1 MLERSS
7 KLVSVDEAVAQI
19 PDGATIA
26 VGGLSYYGAPM
37 ELVRALVRRRPRN
50 LTLVTAAVT
59 GLQADMLIAA
69 GCVRRIIS
77 PYVAFEEFGLAPN
90 FRRGVESRCIELLEI
105 GEAFLAFGLKAAAS
119 GAPFYVLPLT
129 LAASDCPR
137 VNGLYKRT
145 ADPFTGKEVICVPAI
160 PLDFTLL
167 HVRCADRFGNLQHEG
182 TSFMD
187 PLLARASRRVLA
199 SCDELLDGGELRKNS
214 GATTIPSILVQNVV
228 HAHGGAWPTAS
239 FGCYDVD
246 RDEIRRYSKA
256 NRKEVS
262 LDTFLEPVRPARSAA
277 LPPVAEKVE
286 RPAAPVPDAL
296 RPSKAEI
303 IATEISRCVEDGMF
317 TGAGTGCWEVLAGLR
332 LAQLTRTPN
341 LSFTMGGSGALNP
354 RLPFLPPSL
363 NGDEALNDCEA
374 RVGLEELF
382 DLELAGAFDIM
393 FASGMQIDRYGN
405 LNLACIGPCEKPA
418 LRGPGTVGLEFT
430 PQVRQWV
437 AFFRNHNKQVFV
449 EKVDFISGIGYGAGP
464 RSREPFG
471 IADDR
476 GPKCVITD
484 LCVLDFCPDTKRM
497 RLKSVHP
504 GTTVERVRESTGFE
518 LVIGGEIPQTAL
530 PTPTELSLLR
540 NEIDRG
546 GLLTTLIA

>member
-7 KLVSVDEAVAQI
+7 KLVSFDEAVARI

-37 ELVRALVRRRPRN
+37 ELIRALVRRRPRS

-59 GLQADMLIAA
+59 GIQADMLIAA
-69 GCVRRIIS
+69 GCVQKIIS

-90 FRRGVESRCIELLEI
+90 FRRAVESGCIELLEI

-119 GAPFYVLPLT
+119 GVPFYVLPST
-129 LAASDCPR
+129 LAASDCAR
-137 VNGLYKRT
+137 VNGLYKRA
-145 ADPFTGKEVICVPAI
+145 ADPFTGREVICVPAI
-160 PLDFTLL
+160 PVDFTLL
-167 HVRCADRFGNLQHEG
+167 HVRRADQFGNLQHEG

-187 PLLARASRRVLA
+187 SLLARASRRVLA
-199 SCDELLDGGELRKNS
+199 SCDDLLDDGELRRNS
-214 GATTIPSILVQNVV
+214 GATTIPSILVQGIV
-228 HAHGGAWPTAS
+228 HAHGAAWPTAS

-246 RDEIRRYSKA
+246 RSEIKRYAKA
-256 NRKEVS
+256 NRNEASVNAF
-262 LDTFLEPVRPARSAA
+262 LDPVTLARSTA
-277 LPPVAEKVE
+277 LPPVAA
-286 RPAAPVPDAL
+286 RDDQPAAPARDAL
-296 RPSKAEI
+296 PPSKAEI

-354 RLPFLPPSL
+354 RLHFLPASL
-363 NGDEALNDCEA
+363 NGDEALNACEA
-374 RVGLEELF
+374 RVGLDDLF

-393 FASGMQIDRYGN
+393 FASGMQIDQYGN
-405 LNLACIGPCEKPA
+405 LNLACIGPHEKPV

-437 AFFRNHNKQVFV
+437 AFFRSHNQQVFV

-464 RSREPFG
+464 RSREQFG
-471 IADDR
+471 ISDDR

-484 LCVLDFCPDTKRM
+484 LCVLDFCPETKRM

-504 GTTVERVRESTGFE
+504 GATVERVRESTGFE
-518 LVIGGEIPQTAL
+518 LVIRGDIPQTAL
-530 PTPTELSLLR
+530 PTQTELSLLR